1 MREEACKVFYSARH
15 QQDSGKQWK
24 CVCVWGGLSWV
35 VHHICSLQTHA
46 DTLSMPRSWNV
57 VSYFCFSFIS
67 PGFIISTCTFADL
80 MNFAPLRFYMNRTQY
95 LKRASYKNCLP
106 PVACVLERM
115 EKLVLLFNPN
125 KYRRRR
131 DPVPMETL
139 IVCAQSTVQVLEEV
153 GRALISE
160 LKLDSRSQAANRN
173 ES

>member
-1 MREEACKVFYSARH
+1 M
-15 QQDSGKQWK
+15 
-24 CVCVWGGLSWV
+24 
-35 VHHICSLQTHA
+35 
-46 DTLSMPRSWNV
+46 
-57 VSYFCFSFIS
+57 
-67 PGFIISTCTFADL
+67 
-80 MNFAPLRFYMNRTQY
+80 
-95 LKRASYKNCLP
+95 
-106 PVACVLERM
+106 LERM

-160 LKLDSRSQAANRN
+160 LKLDSRSQAASCN